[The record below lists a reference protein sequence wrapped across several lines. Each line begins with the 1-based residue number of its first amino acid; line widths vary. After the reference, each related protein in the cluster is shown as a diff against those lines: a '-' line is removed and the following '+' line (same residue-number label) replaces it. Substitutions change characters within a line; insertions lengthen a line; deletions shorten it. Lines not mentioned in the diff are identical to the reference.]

1 MSKKQ
6 ADNFIQQFRTASRQ
20 YSDASIFMHEAIAR
34 KAGLTGSDHK
44 YLGIILQHKELTA
57 GDLSKLTGLTT
68 GAVTGLIDRL
78 EKKKLLKRQ
87 FTKDDRRKVII
98 VPNEEN
104 TMKLLQPLFIDLQQK
119 TSDLIA
125 SFSVTEIQAI
135 ERYFVEATTIMKE
148 TTNNINNKQND

>member
-1 MSKKQ
+1 MSRKQ
-6 ADNFIQQFRTASRQ
+6 ADSIIQQFRKVSRQ

-44 YLGIILQHKELTA
+44 YLGLILQHKELTA

-104 TMKLLQPLFIDLQQK
+104 SMKLLQPLFLELQRK
-119 TSDLIA
+119 TLDLIG

-135 ERYFVEATTIMKE
+135 ERYFIEATSIMKE
-148 TTNNINNKQND
+148 ITGNINNKQND

>member
-6 ADNFIQQFRTASRQ
+6 ADNIIPQFRTASRQ

-44 YLGIILQHKELTA
+44 YLGLIIQHKELTA

-104 TMKLLQPLFIDLQQK
+104 TLKLLQPLFLELQQK
-119 TSDLIA
+119 TSNLIA
-125 SFSVTEIQAI
+125 SFSATEIQAI
-135 ERYFVEATTIMKE
+135 ERYFIEATTIMKD

>member
-1 MSKKQ
+1 
-6 ADNFIQQFRTASRQ
+6 
-20 YSDASIFMHEAIAR
+20 MHEAIAR
-34 KAGLTGSDHK
+34 KAGLTGTDHK
-44 YLGIILQHKELTA
+44 YLGLILQHKELTA

-104 TMKLLQPLFIDLQQK
+104 TMKLLQPLFIEIQQK
-119 TSDLIA
+119 TLDLIG
-125 SFSVTEIQAI
+125 SFSVSEIQAI
-135 ERYFVEATTIMKE
+135 ERYFIESTTIMKE
-148 TTNNINNKQND
+148 TTNNINNK

>member
-6 ADNFIQQFRTASRQ
+6 ADSIIHQFKAASRQ

-34 KAGLTGSDHK
+34 KAGLTGADHK
-44 YLGIILQHKELTA
+44 YLGLMLQHKELTA

-78 EKKKLLKRQ
+78 EKKNLLKRQ

-98 VPNEEN
+98 VPNEERI
-104 TMKLLQPLFIDLQQK
+104 MELLQPLFLELQQS

-125 SFSVTEIQAI
+125 SFSLGEIQVI
-135 ERYFVEATTIMKE
+135 ERYFVEATAIMKL
-148 TTNNINNKQND
+148 TAKNINNK